1 MLVVSALQQRES
13 AARLHV
19 APLVW
24 ISFPFRS
31 SQSAEFPELC
41 SRLSLVIYTVDSMYK
56 RDISASLS
64 QFIPPLSAGCPY
76 ICSLCLYFCFAN
88 KIIRTI
94 FSRFHIHALIYFSDL
109 IHSVYQSLGHVS
121 INNPILFLFCLMLHC
136 LHVPDLLYAFMSM
149 DISVVSM
156 SCCCK

>member
-1 MLVVSALQQRES
+1 MQTDFTAEPLRKPNAKKFLNFYLLYLNFFNEFLLEYSCFVVLLVSAIQQRES

-31 SQSAEFPELC
+31 SRNAEFPELC
-41 SRLSLVIYTVDSMYK
+41 SRLSLVIYTVDSTYK

-64 QFIPPLSAGCPY
+64 QFIPPPSAGCPY

-94 FSRFHIHALIYFSDL
+94 FSRFHIHALIYFL
-109 IHSVYQSLGHVS
+109 I
-121 INNPILFLFCLMLHC
+121 
-136 LHVPDLLYAFMSM
+136 
-149 DISVVSM
+149 
-156 SCCCK
+156 